1 MKSEEFATATK
12 KIMMKRINITAK
24 MRKMQTAVRHLAA
37 LCSRN
42 SLYGLLLAVA
52 NSSLFILHSSLLM
65 ACSNE
70 GDESQQGPQ
79 QEQQVMGFAA
89 TVAESETAGARAT
102 RAEGDPEPGDGEL
115 TTALLQKKGFGV
127 YCWYTG
133 SSPYISGHIKD
144 VTSEI
149 LMVNQHV
156 EYKDSKWTYSPAK
169 YWPLNAGEMLTL
181 RAYAP
186 YVSYQLQTDPTTGL
200 PLLPVVVK
208 NDDYQNGTQHDP
220 LWGTGAAIIAHEDD
234 PYIPDDTDE
243 TNHNKYG
250 THYTNITYAMSG
262 DYREDPEGGDAHNG
276 IIHWFFHH
284 GMAKLVFN
292 ISITADPG
300 CESVTIRSIT
310 IEDLHSQGLLD
321 LNSPAGS
328 ANDKPWWYDC
338 SGDIDVTLE
347 ATDFAS
353 SPDPFT
359 IDTRTNES
367 ATADHLLL
375 ADGKGLLIIPKN
387 FSSGMKVSI
396 VYSIDGEDDPQT
408 AKGTISQDFK
418 GNTVYTLNM
427 KLTPETKSM
436 EIDVVWA
443 AFTTWTEEPE
453 KDHTIYNW

>member
-1 MKSEEFATATK
+1 
-12 KIMMKRINITAK
+12 

-89 TVAESETAGARAT
+89 TVAESETAEARAT

-115 TTALLQKKGFGV
+115 TTALLQEKGFGV

-133 SSPYISGHIKD
+133 SSDYTSGHIKD

-169 YWPLNAGEMLTL
+169 YWPLNADEKLTL

-208 NDDYQNGTQHDP
+208 NDDYQNGRQQDP
-220 LWGTGAAIIAHEDD
+220 LWGTARHGGSDD
-234 PYIPDDTDE
+234 EAT
-243 TNHNKYG
+243 TYG
-250 THYTNITYAMSG
+250 VLYDNYTHKMSG
-262 DYREDPEGGDAHNG
+262 NSTGKDERDGFIDWY
-276 IIHWFFHH
+276 FHH
-284 GMAKLVFN
+284 GMTKLMFTCSV
-292 ISITADPG
+292 IQDPG
-300 CESVTIRSIT
+300 CDKVTITSIE
-310 IEDLHSQGLLD
+310 IKNLYKQGLLS
-321 LNSPAGS
+321 LSS
-328 ANDKPWWYDC
+328 ATTSSSDKPTWTER
-338 SGDIDVTLE
+338 SGDMTVTLKE
-347 ATDFAS
+347 ATPNTEAGDLAPISTPVGF
-353 SPDPFT
+353 SPYPFVITTSTTKATDP
-359 IDTRTNES
+359 IN
-367 ATADHLLL
+367 LLS
-375 ADGKGLLIIPKN
+375 KGLLIIPRD
-387 FSSGMKVSI
+387 FSTTNMTVT
-396 VYSIDGEDDPQT
+396 VTYTIDTDTTPLT
-408 AKGTISQDFK
+408 AKGTIAQNLQ
-418 GNTVYTLNM
+418 GNTAYTLNLS
-427 KLTPETKSM
+427 LTPSTKGL
-436 EIDVVWA
+436 EITMVQS
-443 AFTTWTEEPE
+443 AFTTWGDGGGIDRTV
-453 KDHTIYNW
+453 YNW

>member
-1 MKSEEFATATK
+1 
-12 KIMMKRINITAK
+12 

-89 TVAESETAGARAT
+89 TVAESETPEARAT

-133 SSPYISGHIKD
+133 STDYISGHIKD

-169 YWPLNAGEMLTL
+169 YWPLNAGEKLTL

-208 NDDYQNGTQHDP
+208 NDDYQNGRQQDP
-220 LWGTGAAIIAHEDD
+220 LWGTSKNG
-234 PYIPDDTDE
+234 
-243 TNHNKYG
+243 G
-250 THYTNITYAMSG
+250 TNIEETTYGVLYDNYTHEMSG
-262 DYREDPEGGDAHNG
+262 NSTSKDERDGFIDWY
-276 IIHWFFHH
+276 FHH
-284 GMAKLVFN
+284 GMTKLMFTCSV
-292 ISITADPG
+292 IQDPG
-300 CESVTIRSIT
+300 CDKVTITSIE
-310 IEDLHSQGLLD
+310 IKNLYKQGLLS
-321 LNSPAGS
+321 LSS
-328 ANDKPWWYDC
+328 ATTSSSDKPTWTER
-338 SGDIDVTLE
+338 SGDMTVTLKE
-347 ATDFAS
+347 ATPNTEAGDLAPISTPVGF
-353 SPDPFT
+353 SPYPFVITTSTTKATDP
-359 IDTRTNES
+359 IN
-367 ATADHLLL
+367 LLS
-375 ADGKGLLIIPKN
+375 KGLLIIPRD
-387 FSSGMKVSI
+387 FSTTNMTVT
-396 VYSIDGEDDPQT
+396 VTYTVDTDTTPLT
-408 AKGTISQDFK
+408 AKGTIAQNLQ
-418 GNTVYTLNM
+418 GNTAYTLNLS
-427 KLTPETKSM
+427 LTPSTKGL
-436 EIDVVWA
+436 EITMVQS
-443 AFTTWTEEPE
+443 AFTTWGDGGGIDRTV
-453 KDHTIYNW
+453 YNW

>member
-1 MKSEEFATATK
+1 
-12 KIMMKRINITAK
+12 
-24 MRKMQTAVRHLAA
+24 
-37 LCSRN
+37 
-42 SLYGLLLAVA
+42 
-52 NSSLFILHSSLLM
+52 M

-70 GDESQQGPQ
+70 GDDSPEGPQ

-89 TVAESETAGARAT
+89 TVAESETAEARAT

-115 TTALLQKKGFGV
+115 TTALLQEKGFGV

-133 SSPYISGHIKD
+133 SSDYTSGHIKD

-169 YWPLNAGEMLTL
+169 YWPLNADEKLTL

-208 NDDYQNGTQHDP
+208 NDDYQNGRQQDP
-220 LWGTGAAIIAHEDD
+220 LWGTSKNG
-234 PYIPDDTDE
+234 
-243 TNHNKYG
+243 G
-250 THYTNITYAMSG
+250 TNIEETTYGVLYDNYTHEMSG
-262 DYREDPEGGDAHNG
+262 NSTGKDERDGFIDWY
-276 IIHWFFHH
+276 FHH

>member
-1 MKSEEFATATK
+1 
-12 KIMMKRINITAK
+12 

-133 SSPYISGHIKD
+133 STDYTSGHIKD

-208 NDDYQNGTQHDP
+208 NDDYQNGRQQDP
-220 LWGTGAAIIAHEDD
+220 LWGTSKNG
-234 PYIPDDTDE
+234 
-243 TNHNKYG
+243 G
-250 THYTNITYAMSG
+250 TNIEETTYGVLYDNYTHEMSG
-262 DYREDPEGGDAHNG
+262 NSTGKDERDGFIDWY
-276 IIHWFFHH
+276 FHH
-284 GMAKLVFN
+284 GMTKLMFN
-292 ISITADPG
+292 CFLIPESGCDKVTIKSISITPLYDK
-300 CESVTIRSIT
+300 
-310 IEDLHSQGLLD
+310 GLLSLSSPTTSKD
-321 LNSPAGS
+321 DKPIWTECSPEIPAGMT
-328 ANDKPWWYDC
+328 
-338 SGDIDVTLE
+338 VTLDTNIE
-347 ATDFAS
+347 ITKEKTDAAS
-353 SPDPFT
+353 AVS
-359 IDTRTNES
+359 
-367 ATADHLLL
+367 LL
-375 ADGKGLLIIPKN
+375 AKGLLIIPRD
-387 FSSGMKVSI
+387 FSTTNMAVTI
-396 VYSIDGEDDPQT
+396 NYTIDNDASTVLPAT
-408 AKGTISQDFK
+408 GTIDQELF
-418 GNTVYTLNM
+418 GNTTYTLNL
-427 KLTPETKSM
+427 KLTPSTKGL
-436 EIDVVWA
+436 EITMVQS
-443 AFTTWTEEPE
+443 AFTTWGDGGGIDRTV
-453 KDHTIYNW
+453 YNW